1 MQNTMVVEGGLTA
14 GRKMKIKGTGLKI
27 KKRGREKSKTGKTPL
42 FLGGGVRKLLPNLL
56 NPGLLDGL
64 IELGDAG
71 YVLVVGWFHSN
82 ATLFLTQKPQCDAAF
97 DKKNLNR

>member
-42 FLGGGVRKLLPNLL
+42 FLGGG
-56 NPGLLDGL
+56 G
-64 IELGDAG
+64 
-71 YVLVVGWFHSN
+71 
-82 ATLFLTQKPQCDAAF
+82 
-97 DKKNLNR
+97 